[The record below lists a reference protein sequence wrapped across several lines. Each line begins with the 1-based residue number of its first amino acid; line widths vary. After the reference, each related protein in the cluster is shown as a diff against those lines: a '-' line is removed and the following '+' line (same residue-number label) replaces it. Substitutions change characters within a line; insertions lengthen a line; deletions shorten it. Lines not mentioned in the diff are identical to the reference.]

1 MDRKGIERSRMKE
14 DEENSAIRLEW
25 NRNLMEKHYFSTMNS
40 LYLNK
45 NTQILLLFI
54 GKLQTILVEKRLIT

>member
-25 NRNLMEKHYFSTMNS
+25 NRNLMEKQYFSTMNS